1 MAGALAGVVASD
13 YNKGDAEQ
21 GARREAGGGG
31 AAFTLVG
38 VHYITMIIYTNQTT
52 HSMPACMYS
61 TQEKSLTRD
70 TPHQQILK
78 HSIPIQ
84 TAK

>member
-31 AAFTLVG
+31 VETARSPRPSACGGLFVSFFLCLHLLYIIINFVGIRREFGWERDGFLSDAF
-38 VHYITMIIYTNQTT
+38 
-52 HSMPACMYS
+52 
-61 TQEKSLTRD
+61 
-70 TPHQQILK
+70 
-78 HSIPIQ
+78 
-84 TAK
+84 